1 MHNFT
6 SDVFKWASTIKIHPH
21 AVVMNEGMSYRDQ
34 NHVLYQ
40 AVNEFTGH
48 FNVGHYRDWLASAA
62 SLKWPFEE
70 LQFWHICFGFI
81 LQHQMF
87 GITKNLFLLCSDS
100 SNHCITVSSLEKRII
115 RFKTLLGSKE
125 WEDDLTS
132 LFFKLIPTQLQPVR
146 GSHITWDTSNVNGIN
161 WHAKLMNWYRKLFKK
176 IVFQFYHLFFY

>member
-6 SDVFKWASTIKIHPH
+6 SDVFKWASTIKIHPR
-21 AVVMNEGMSYRDQ
+21 AAVMNEGMSYRDQ

-87 GITKNLFLLCSDS
+87 GITKNLFWCAVTVLT
-100 SNHCITVSSLEKRII
+100 TVSQCHLWRKESSDLKLCWSLRNWRMILHHFFSNRSPPSCNQWEALTEDE
-115 RFKTLLGSKE
+115 TLLTWME
-125 WEDDLTS
+125 
-132 LFFKLIPTQLQPVR
+132 LINMQ
-146 GSHITWDTSNVNGIN
+146 N
-161 WHAKLMNWYRKLFKK
+161 
-176 IVFQFYHLFFY
+176 